1 MTARPL
7 DASVRLATAI
17 ARDEACEGNWSAVQ
31 PPHFLLAILNVVDD
45 AYHEHARALRLT
57 AEELAPIPEF
67 ARESRQLL
75 GFTDEELTRQRR
87 RLLAW
92 SRRGGGFHHDRETPH
107 AHELSS
113 RVREVLDQ
121 ASIFASMDGTAPAGI
136 VHVLRAI
143 LTLAADE
150 MRDILQIPLETKPTL
165 EWESRMNQ
173 YAARLRLSRV
183 ALAMTDVE
191 GSIAITR
198 RFGDVEAFKIFTL
211 HDRILREQMR
221 QFDGAEEIGKK
232 GDSLLVAFTAEAA
245 AVAWALIVQ
254 SLLRR
259 EPVLSKIPLRVRIGI
274 HGGEILS
281 QHSSG
286 GPDSVFGIAIDTTA
300 RIASLAAGGQI
311 LTDREIRDVV
321 APQTLQLPAGFAAI
335 EWQLH
340 GPYEL
345 KGLTRPVDIFE
356 VGEKGVASFQR
367 PDSTPKVTAAAERPA
382 EGAAPARPRA
392 HTASRS
398 GPPTPVIDTIGRDL
412 TALARDGRLAPVI
425 GRRRE
430 MRTLARHLQR
440 TSKRNVMLIGEPGV
454 GKTAVVEGLA
464 RRAAEP
470 DAPDVLRNLRIVQI
484 DVADLVAGA
493 KYRGDLEQRVRALL
507 TEAESD
513 PGMVLFI
520 DEVHLVVR
528 GAGEAADIANLLK
541 PALTRAEFRCI
552 GATTTEEF
560 ERYIKTDAAFMRR
573 FQLLRVGEPS
583 EAEAMEMCTAWA
595 RRMEEAQGVR
605 IADEAIAA
613 AVSLSARLIR
623 DRRLPDK
630 AIDLIENAVTWV
642 KLSSLSEK
650 AGAPTKAT
658 PVVNRAD
665 IEAVLEEQYEIRV
678 RRADALNPQTV
689 GTRLNDALVGQTNAV
704 RAIVQ
709 ALEGMTARESGR
721 DSPLGVLLFLGPTGV
736 GKTAA
741 AEVIAGALFGPSA
754 FARINMNEFRER
766 HELARLIGAP
776 PGFIGHDQAGSLFRF
791 VESAPQGLV
800 LLDEVEKAH
809 PEVLDYFLQLFDKG
823 EALDSRGRKA
833 DFRHHL
839 FVMTSNVGAR
849 ESAETKPIGFG
860 RAREDET
867 GSEAEK
873 TPGAR
878 LREHFRPEFLGRIDR
893 IITFRA
899 LDAGDYE
906 ALLDRFIEERRAAL
920 ALEGTRLEVAGD
932 VIAALRAARP
942 DEGDGVRGF
951 QRFFERV
958 FLVPLN
964 EHLTGARPAAVRA
977 VWAGDRVAFSST
989 A

>member
-31 PPHFLLAILNVVDD
+31 PAHFLLAVLNVVDD

-57 AEELAPIPEF
+57 AEELAPIPEL

-87 RLLAW
+87 RILAW
-92 SRRGGGFHHDRETPH
+92 SRRGGGFRHDREMAH

-113 RVREVLDQ
+113 RVQDILDQ
-121 ASIFASMDGTAPAGI
+121 AATFASMDGTTPAGI

-143 LTLAADE
+143 LTLAPDE
-150 MRDILQIPLETKPTL
+150 MRDILQVPLETKPTL

-183 ALAMTDVE
+183 TLAMTDVE

-211 HDRILREQMR
+211 HDRILREQLEP
-221 QFDGAEEIGKK
+221 FDGAEEIGKK
-232 GDSLLVAFTAEAA
+232 GDSLLVAFTTEAD
-245 AVAWALIVQ
+245 AVTWALIVQ

-281 QHSSG
+281 GPSSG

-300 RIASLAAGGQI
+300 RIASLAVGGQI

-321 APQTLQLPAGFAAI
+321 APQALQLPAGFSAI

-340 GPYEL
+340 GPYDL

-356 VGEKGVASFQR
+356 VGEKGTAPFQR
-367 PDSTPKVTAAAERPA
+367 PDSTPKVTAAADRPA
-382 EGAAPARPRA
+382 EGAGPARPRTRA
-392 HTASRS
+392 TRS

-464 RRAAEP
+464 RRATEP
-470 DAPDVLRNLRIVQI
+470 DASEVLRNLRIVQI

-513 PGMVLFI
+513 PGMVLFL

-528 GAGEAADIANLLK
+528 GMGETADIANLLK

-583 EAEAMEMCTAWA
+583 EAEAMEMCMAWA

-605 IADEAIAA
+605 VADEAIAA

-650 AGAPTKAT
+650 AGVPTKEA
-658 PVVNRAD
+658 PVVGRAD

-689 GTRLNDALVGQTNAV
+689 GAHLDDALVGQANAV
-704 RAIVQ
+704 RSIVQ
-709 ALEGMTARESGR
+709 ALEGMTAREAGR
-721 DSPLGVLLFLGPTGV
+721 DGPLGVLLFLGPTGV

-741 AEVIAGALFGPSA
+741 AEVIAHALFGPSA

-823 EALDSRGRKA
+823 DALDSRGRKA

-839 FVMTSNVGAR
+839 FVMTSNVGVGEA
-849 ESAETKPIGFG
+849 AETKRIGFG
-860 RAREDET
+860 RAQEDEP
-867 GSEAEK
+867 GREAE
-873 TPGAR
+873 TTSSAR

-893 IITFRA
+893 IVTFRA
-899 LDAGDYE
+899 LDTGDYD

-920 ALEGTRLEVAGD
+920 ALEGTRLEVAAD
-932 VIAALRAARP
+932 VVAALRAARP

-951 QRFFERV
+951 QRYFERV

-964 EHLTGARPAAVRA
+964 GHLAGARPAAVRA
-977 VWAGDRVAFSST
+977 VWTGDRVAFSST